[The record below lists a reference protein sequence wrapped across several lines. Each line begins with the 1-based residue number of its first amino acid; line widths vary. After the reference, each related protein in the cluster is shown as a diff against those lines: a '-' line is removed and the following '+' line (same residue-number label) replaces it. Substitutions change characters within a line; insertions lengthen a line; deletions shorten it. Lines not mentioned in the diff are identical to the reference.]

1 MTRSGNSPRRTRC
14 DRSPIGRTASAAA
27 TLIGLVVAVASG
39 ADAAT
44 IGPVTSAQLGAWQ
57 IPGGTGVPTVY
68 AWDNFTGPPG
78 TNLNGQPSGG
88 GGPPWA
94 ALSGTWTLTAGNKAR
109 LSAGA
114 SSQARL
120 VVNCGYSA
128 SRVYVTVGS
137 TTTNFAGL
145 VLNGTGGPPAEFFYV
160 AYRTTAPRLQLGKFQ
175 GGAGPTVLASVN
187 IPFLTTVNLVAL
199 SQGGVINIW
208 VNGTL
213 YITYTMTP
221 AEAALFTNPSHT
233 YFGLYSRTTTPTFDD
248 FRCESP

>member
-1 MTRSGNSPRRTRC
+1 VT
-14 DRSPIGRTASAAA
+14 GRAVSAAA
-27 TLIGLVVAVASG
+27 TLIGLVVAVASA

-78 TNLNGQPSGG
+78 TNLNGRPSGG

-94 ALSGTWTLTAGNKAR
+94 ALSGTWTLTAANQGR

-114 SSQARL
+114 SNQARL
-120 VVNCGYSA
+120 VVNCGSSA

-137 TTTNFAGL
+137 TTNNLAGL

-160 AYRTTAPRLQLGKFQ
+160 AYRTNAPRLQLGKFQ
-175 GGAGPTVLASVN
+175 GGAGPTTLATAN
-187 IPFLTTVNLVAL
+187 PPNLATVNLVAL
-199 SQGGVINIW
+199 SQGGVINVW